1 LAAFFTA
8 ICSNLLENA
17 LASDVSMFRVLT
29 CLTTEHDWRL
39 VIVAGV
45 ICFLSSLVAISL
57 FHNARATAHTARMN
71 WIIAAGIA
79 TGSGIWATHFIAM
92 LAYDPGIGVA
102 YDLQL
107 TVLSLIAAAA
117 ITSLGLAVAVYGPAP
132 WGPALGGGIVGA
144 GVASMHY
151 TGIAA
156 VNMPGSIN
164 WDPLLVAASIA
175 LGMLLGIAAMAVA
188 ARSADKRSR
197 LLAAVLLTLAI
208 VSHHF
213 TAMGAI
219 EIVPDPTRV
228 IDASSLSPSLLAVV
242 IASVATLVLS
252 MSLVGAFV
260 DHRMRTQNLRLAA
273 AVDHMSQG
281 LGMFDASARLILVNQ
296 AYLTMYGLSAADAKP
311 GCSLH
316 DLFRQRVQVG
326 TFAGDVDRY
335 INNVMEEIREGKP
348 TDKTLEM
355 KDGRIFAI
363 SNRPMADGGWVS
375 THQDVTVQLCAEQ
388 ERDRIAA
395 DEKRRTAIDT
405 ALSGFR
411 ERVEAL
417 LRTVGDNAIAMRST
431 ATTLFAASNKNS
443 ERAEGAVRES
453 NKASINVDSA
463 ASAAEELSA
472 SIGEISQQL
481 SQTNNLVGIAVNEAA
496 ATNAQI
502 SGLAQAAQ
510 KIGDV
515 VKLIQDVAGQTNLL
529 ALNATIEA
537 ARAGD
542 AGRGFAVVASEVK
555 SLAVQT
561 AKATEEISGQIAA
574 VQASTAAGVGAI
586 ARIAD
591 RMQEINQFTA
601 AAAASV
607 LQQSGATGEIS
618 QNVASA
624 VRGTKEIMMVLG
636 EAATTATE
644 TRRSAQTVLTASQ
657 AVEAAAAN
665 VRAEVE
671 GFLKKVAI

>member
-1 LAAFFTA
+1 
-8 ICSNLLENA
+8 
-17 LASDVSMFRVLT
+17 MYRVLT

-45 ICFLSSLVAISL
+45 ICLLSSLVAVNL
-57 FHNARATAHTARMN
+57 LHNARATAHTARMG

-92 LAYDPGIGVA
+92 LAYNPGMAVA
-102 YDLQL
+102 YDLGL
-107 TVLSLIAAAA
+107 TALSLVAAAA
-117 ITSLGLAVAVYGPAP
+117 ITSLGLATAVYGPAP
-132 WGPALGGGIVGA
+132 WGPAAGGGILGA
-144 GVASMHY
+144 GVAAMHY
-151 TGIAA
+151 TGMSA
-156 VNMPGSIN
+156 VELPGQID
-164 WDPLLVAASIA
+164 WDPVLVATSIVV
-175 LGMLLGIAAMAVA
+175 GMLLGIAALTVA
-188 ARSADKRSR
+188 TRYDDRRSR

-213 TAMGAI
+213 IAMGAV

-228 IDASSLSPSLLAVV
+228 VGASSLPPSLLAVA
-242 IASVATLVLS
+242 IASVAALVLS
-252 MSLVGAFV
+252 MSLIGGFL
-260 DHRMRTQNLRLAA
+260 DHRVRLQNVRLAA
-273 AVDHMSQG
+273 AVNNMSQG
-281 LGMFDASARLILVNQ
+281 LGMFDTSGRLILVNQ
-296 AYLTMYGLSAADAKP
+296 AYLAMYGLSAADAKP
-311 GCSLH
+311 GCTLH
-316 DLFRQRVQVG
+316 DLLRQRVQAG
-326 TFAGDVDRY
+326 TFTGDIDRY
-335 INNVMEEIREGKP
+335 ISAVIEEIREGKP
-348 TDKTLEM
+348 VDKTMQLA
-355 KDGRIFAI
+355 DGRVFAI
-363 SNRPMADGGWVS
+363 SNRLMPDGGWVS

-388 ERDRIAA
+388 ERDRIKAEDA
-395 DEKRRTAIDT
+395 RRTAIEA

-417 LRTVGDNAIAMRST
+417 LRTVGHNAMTMRTT
-431 ATTLFAASNKNS
+431 ATTLLAASNKNS

-453 NKASINVDSA
+453 NKASLNVEGA

-481 SQTNNLVGIAVNEAA
+481 GQTNNLVGIAVNEAA
-496 ATNAQI
+496 ATNQQI
-502 SGLAQAAQ
+502 GGLAQAAQ

-574 VQASTAAGVGAI
+574 VQASTTAGVEAI

-591 RMQEINQFTA
+591 RMQEINQYTA

-618 QNVASA
+618 QNVAGA
-624 VRGTKEIMMVLG
+624 VRGTKAIMTVLG
-636 EAATTATE
+636 EVTVTATE
-644 TRRSAQTVLTASQ
+644 TRRSAETVLTASQ
-657 AVEAAAAN
+657 AVEAAAAD

-671 GFLKKVAI
+671 GFLQKVAV

>member
-1 LAAFFTA
+1 
-8 ICSNLLENA
+8 
-17 LASDVSMFRVLT
+17 MYRVLT

-39 VIVAGV
+39 VVVAGI
-45 ICFLSSLVAISL
+45 ICFLSSLVAINL
-57 FHNARATAHTARMN
+57 FHNARATSKTVRIS
-71 WIIAAGIA
+71 WIAAAGIA

-102 YDLQL
+102 YDIEL
-107 TVLSLIAAAA
+107 TVLSLVAAAA
-117 ITSLGLAVAVYGPAP
+117 ITSVGLAVAVYGSAP
-132 WGPALGGGIVGA
+132 WGAAIGGGIVGA
-144 GVASMHY
+144 GVAGMHY

-156 VNMPGSIN
+156 VILPGSIS
-164 WDPLLVAASIA
+164 WDPVLVAASIG
-175 LGMLLGIAAMAVA
+175 LGMLLGIAAMTVA
-188 ARSADKRSR
+188 ARRADRQSR

-228 IDASSLSPSLLAVV
+228 IDASSLSPSLLAIA

-260 DHRMRTQNLRLAA
+260 DHRVRAQNLRLAA

-296 AYLTMYGLSAADAKP
+296 AYLGLYGLSAEHAKP
-311 GCSLH
+311 GCSLR
-316 DLFRQRVQVG
+316 DLFRQRVQAG
-326 TFAGDVDRY
+326 TFKGDVDAY
-335 INNVMEEIREGKP
+335 IDGVLREIREGKP
-348 TDKTLEM
+348 VDKTLEM
-355 KDGRIFAI
+355 GDGRMFAI
-363 SNRPMADGGWVS
+363 SNRPMPDGGWVS

-395 DEKRRTAIDT
+395 DEKRRAAIEA

-411 ERVEAL
+411 ERVENL
-417 LRTVGDNAIAMRST
+417 LRTVGDNAITMRST

-443 ERAEGAVRES
+443 ERAEGAVQAS
-453 NKASINVDSA
+453 NKASINVEGA

-481 SQTNNLVGIAVNEAA
+481 SQTNNLVGIAVKEAA
-496 ATNAQI
+496 ATNEQI
-502 SGLAQAAQ
+502 GGLAKAAQ

-561 AKATEEISGQIAA
+561 GRATEEISGQIAA
-574 VQASTAAGVGAI
+574 VQASTAAGVEAI

-618 QNVASA
+618 QNVAGA
-624 VRGTKEIMMVLG
+624 VRGTKEIMAVLG
-636 EAATTATE
+636 EVAATATE
-644 TRRSAQTVLTASQ
+644 TRRSAETVLTASQ
-657 AVEAAAAN
+657 AVETAAAD

-671 GFLKKVAI
+671 GFLHKVAV

>member
-1 LAAFFTA
+1 
-8 ICSNLLENA
+8 
-17 LASDVSMFRVLT
+17 MYRVLT

-39 VIVAGV
+39 VIVAGL
-45 ICFLSSLVAISL
+45 ICFLSSLVAINL
-57 FHNARATAHTARMN
+57 FHHARATSQSARMS
-71 WIIAAGIA
+71 WIMAAGIA
-79 TGSGIWATHFIAM
+79 AGSGIWATHFIAM

-102 YDLQL
+102 YDLEL
-107 TVLSLIAAAA
+107 TVLSLVAAAV
-117 ITSLGLAVAVYGPAP
+117 ITSLGLTVALYGTAP
-132 WGPALGGGIVGA
+132 WGPAIGGGIVGA
-144 GVASMHY
+144 GVAAMHY
-151 TGIAA
+151 TGMSA
-156 VNMPGSIN
+156 VELPGHIH
-164 WDPLLVAASIA
+164 WDPPLVAASIA
-175 LGMLLGIAAMAVA
+175 LGMLLGVAALTVA
-188 ARSADKRSR
+188 ARRADRRAK

-219 EIVPDPTRV
+219 DIVPDPTRLV
-228 IDASSLSPSLLAVV
+228 DASSLSPSLLA
-242 IASVATLVLS
+242 IAIACMSTLVLS

-260 DHRMRTQNLRLAA
+260 DDRMREQNLRLAA
-273 AVDHMSQG
+273 AVQHMSQG

-296 AYLTMYGLSAADAKP
+296 AYLRMYGLSADYAKP
-311 GCSLH
+311 GCSLR
-316 DLFRQRVQVG
+316 DLFNQRVHVG
-326 TFAGDVDRY
+326 SFSGDIDRYLTEVMQDIRAGKAVDRT
-335 INNVMEEIREGKP
+335 ME
-348 TDKTLEM
+348 M
-355 KDGRIFAI
+355 SDGRVYAI

-375 THQDVTVQLCAEQ
+375 THQDVTVQLRAEQ
-388 ERDRIAA
+388 ERDRITA
-395 DEKRRTAIDT
+395 EGQRRAAIDA
-405 ALSGFR
+405 ALAGFR
-411 ERVEAL
+411 QRVETL
-417 LRTVGDNAIAMRST
+417 LRTVGDNAITMRST

-443 ERAEGAVRES
+443 ERAEGAVQAS
-453 NKASINVDSA
+453 NKASTNVESA

-481 SQTNNLVGIAVNEAA
+481 GQTNNLVGIAVKEAA
-496 ATNAQI
+496 ATNEQI
-502 SGLAQAAQ
+502 GGLAQAAR

-561 AKATEEISGQIAA
+561 GKATEEISGQIAA
-574 VQASTAAGVGAI
+574 VQASTAAGVEAI

-618 QNVASA
+618 QNVAGA
-624 VRGTKEIMMVLG
+624 VRGTKEIMTVLR
-636 EAATTATE
+636 EVSVTATE
-644 TRRSAQTVLTASQ
+644 TRRSAETVLAASE
-657 AVEAAAAN
+657 AVEAAAAD

-671 GFLKKVAI
+671 GFLHKVAV

>member
-1 LAAFFTA
+1 
-8 ICSNLLENA
+8 
-17 LASDVSMFRVLT
+17 MFRVLT

-45 ICFLSSLVAISL
+45 ICFLSSLVAINL
-57 FHNARATAHTARMN
+57 FHHARATSKFARMS
-71 WIIAAGIA
+71 WIAAAGIA

-92 LAYDPGIGVA
+92 LAYDPGIGMA
-102 YDLQL
+102 YDIAL
-107 TVLSLIAAAA
+107 TVLSLVAAAV
-117 ITSLGLAVAVYGPAP
+117 ITSMGLAIAVYGRPP
-132 WGPALGGGIVGA
+132 WGAAIGGGIVGA

-151 TGIAA
+151 TGMSA
-156 VNMPGSIN
+156 VELPGHIV
-164 WDPLLVAASIA
+164 WDPLLVTASIV
-175 LGMLLGIAAMAVA
+175 LGMLLGMAALTAA
-188 ARSADKRSR
+188 ARRADMRSK

-228 IDASSLSPSLLAVV
+228 IDASSLSPSLLA
-242 IASVATLVLS
+242 IAIAGVATAVLT
-252 MSLVGAFV
+252 MSLAGALL
-260 DHRMRTQNLRLAA
+260 DHRVREQNMRLAA

-296 AYLTMYGLSAADAKP
+296 AYLRMYGLSAELAKP

-316 DLFRQRVQVG
+316 DLFHQRVKVG
-326 TFAGDVDRY
+326 TFAGDIDQY
-335 INNVMEEIREGKP
+335 ISGVMQEIREGKP
-348 TDKTLEM
+348 IDKTLEM
-355 KDGRIFAI
+355 GDGQIYAI
-363 SNRPMADGGWVS
+363 SNRPMPDGGWVS
-375 THQDVTVQLCAEQ
+375 THQDVTLQLRAEQ
-388 ERDRIAA
+388 ERDRVTA
-395 DEKRRTAIDT
+395 DERRRATIDA

-411 ERVEAL
+411 ERVETL
-417 LRTVGDNAIAMRST
+417 LRIVGDNAIAMRST
-431 ATTLFAASNKNS
+431 ATALFAASNRNS
-443 ERAEGAVRES
+443 ERAEGAVAES
-453 NKASINVDSA
+453 NKASINVESA

-481 SQTNNLVGIAVNEAA
+481 GQTNNLVGIAVNEAA
-496 ATNAQI
+496 ATNEQI
-502 SGLAQAAQ
+502 GGLAQAAQ

-515 VKLIQDVAGQTNLL
+515 VKLIQEVAGQTNLL

-561 AKATEEISGQIAA
+561 GKATEEISGQIAA
-574 VQASTAAGVGAI
+574 VQASTAASVEAI

-591 RMQEINQFTA
+591 RMQEINKFTA

-618 QNVASA
+618 QNVAGA
-624 VRGTKEIMMVLG
+624 VRGTKEIMTVLG
-636 EAATTATE
+636 EVAETATA
-644 TRRSAQTVLTASQ
+644 TRRSAETVLSASE
-657 AVEAAAAN
+657 AVEAAAAD

-671 GFLKKVAI
+671 GFLHKVAV

>member
-1 LAAFFTA
+1 
-8 ICSNLLENA
+8 
-17 LASDVSMFRVLT
+17 MYRVLT

-45 ICFLSSLVAISL
+45 ICLLSSLVAINL
-57 FHNARATAHTARMN
+57 FHNARATSKGVRMS
-71 WIIAAGIA
+71 WIAAAGIA

-102 YDLQL
+102 YDIAL
-107 TVLSLIAAAA
+107 TVLSLVAAAA
-117 ITSLGLAVAVYGPAP
+117 ITSLGLAVAVYGSAP
-132 WGPALGGGIVGA
+132 WGPAIGGGIVGA
-144 GVASMHY
+144 GVAGMHY

-156 VNMPGSIN
+156 VILPGSIN
-164 WDPLLVAASIA
+164 WDPLLVAASIV
-175 LGMLLGIAAMAVA
+175 LGMLLGIAAMTVA
-188 ARSADKRSR
+188 ARRADRRSR

-228 IDASSLSPSLLAVV
+228 VDASSLSPSLLAIA

-260 DHRMRTQNLRLAA
+260 DHRVRAQNLRLAA

-281 LGMFDASARLILVNQ
+281 LGMFDASGRLILVNQ
-296 AYLTMYGLSAADAKP
+296 AYLTMYGLSGVDAKP
-311 GCSLH
+311 GCTLR

-326 TFAGDVDRY
+326 TFKGDVDRY
-335 INNVMEEIREGKP
+335 IDSVLEEIRAGKP
-348 TDKTLEM
+348 VDKTLEM
-355 KDGRIFAI
+355 SDGRIFAI
-363 SNRPMADGGWVS
+363 SNRTMPDGGWVS
-375 THQDVTVQLCAEQ
+375 THQDVTVQLCADQ

-395 DEKRRTAIDT
+395 EEKRRAAIEA
-405 ALSGFR
+405 ALLAFR
-411 ERVEAL
+411 HRVESL
-417 LRTVGDNAIAMRST
+417 LRTVGDNAITMRST

-443 ERAEGAVRES
+443 ERAESAVQAS

-481 SQTNNLVGIAVNEAA
+481 GQTNNLVGIAVKEAA
-496 ATNAQI
+496 ATNEQI
-502 SGLAQAAQ
+502 GGLAQAAQ

-561 AKATEEISGQIAA
+561 AKATEEISAQISA
-574 VQASTAAGVGAI
+574 VQASTAASVEAI

-591 RMQEINQFTA
+591 RMQEINQFTG

-618 QNVASA
+618 QNVAGA
-624 VRGTKEIMMVLG
+624 VRGTKEIMTVLG
-636 EAATTATE
+636 EVATTATE
-644 TRRSAQTVLTASQ
+644 TRRSAQTVLTASE
-657 AVEAAAAN
+657 AVEAAAAD

-671 GFLKKVAI
+671 GFLRKVAV